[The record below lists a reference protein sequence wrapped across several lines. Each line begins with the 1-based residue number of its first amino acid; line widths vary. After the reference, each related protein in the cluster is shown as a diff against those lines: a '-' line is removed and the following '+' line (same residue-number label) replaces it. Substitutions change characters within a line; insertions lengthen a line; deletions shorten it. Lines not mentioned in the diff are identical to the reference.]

1 MEQQFIDLLNKV
13 NEEIFDNPD
22 ADLVED
28 GVIDSLDIM
37 NLVAG
42 LEQVFGVDF
51 DPDDIIPENFASPE
65 ALWGLVQ
72 RYQAER

>member
-1 MEQQFIDLLNKV
+1 MDQKFIDLLNKV

-42 LEQVFGVDF
+42 LEQVFEVDF
-51 DPDDIIPENFASPE
+51 DPDDILPENFASPK
-65 ALWGLVQ
+65 ALWELVR
-72 RYQAER
+72 RYQAEG